1 MGQVSGPAGKYTP
14 ATAGPQKIDGL
25 LVTFVTFWLQKYF
38 FQFLAARPVEIVR
51 DFSESDLLRR
61 LKQDDERAFDAL
73 FRHYS
78 ALVYRFAFSYLK
90 SRPAAEEI
98 VQECFIKI
106 WEKRAQLRDDV
117 PLKGYLFTTAHHAV
131 LNELRRDQHHLRLNG
146 EVAAAGPSSVA
157 NEAEY
162 QEMEALYQAALDRL
176 PPKQREVFVLSRQL
190 GLSYPEI
197 AARQGVSVK
206 TVEAHIMQALK
217 TMRNYFRM
225 HGGGVLGILLTLIID
240 QK

>member
-1 MGQVSGPAGKYTP
+1 MPAPP
-14 ATAGPQKIDGL
+14 AFPEPE
-25 LVTFVTFWLQKYF
+25 Y
-38 FQFLAARPVEIVR
+38 
-51 DFSESDLLRR
+51 LRR

-78 ALVYRFAFSYLK
+78 ALVYRFAYGYLK

-106 WEKRAQLRDDV
+106 WEKREQLREDV

-131 LNELRRDQHHLRLNG
+131 LNELRRDQHHLRLHG
-146 EVAAAGPSSVA
+146 QVAAAGPASVA

-162 QEMEALYQAALDRL
+162 QEMEALYLAALDRL
-176 PPKQREVFVLSRQL
+176 PPKQREVFVLSRQQ

-197 AARQGVSVK
+197 AERQGVSVK
-206 TVEAHIMQALK
+206 TVEAHIVQALK
-217 TMRNYFRM
+217 TLRKYFRL
-225 HGGGVLGILLTLIID
+225 HGGGILGLLLALVIH
-240 QK
+240 KR

>member
-1 MGQVSGPAGKYTP
+1 M
-14 ATAGPQKIDGL
+14 
-25 LVTFVTFWLQKYF
+25 
-38 FQFLAARPVEIVR
+38 R

-146 EVAAAGPSSVA
+146 EVAAAGPASVA

-162 QEMEALYQAALDRL
+162 QEMEALYQAALNRL

-217 TMRNYFRM
+217 TMRNYFRL
-225 HGGGVLGILLTLIID
+225 HGGGVLGILLTLIIG
-240 QK
+240 QR

>member
-1 MGQVSGPAGKYTP
+1 M
-14 ATAGPQKIDGL
+14 
-25 LVTFVTFWLQKYF
+25 
-38 FQFLAARPVEIVR
+38 EIVR
-51 DFSESDLLRR
+51 DFSESDCLRR
-61 LKQDDERAFDAL
+61 LKEGDERAFDAL

-78 ALVYRFAFSYLK
+78 SLVYRFAFSYLK

-106 WEKRAQLRDDV
+106 WEKRTQLRDDV

-131 LNELRRDQHHLRLNG
+131 LNELRRDQHHLRLHG
-146 EVAAAGPSSVA
+146 QVAAAAGPASVA

-197 AARQGVSVK
+197 AERQGVSVK

-217 TMRNYFRM
+217 TMRSYFRL
-225 HGGGVLGILLTLIID
+225 HGGGVLGVLLTLAIG
-240 QK
+240 Q

>member
-1 MGQVSGPAGKYTP
+1 
-14 ATAGPQKIDGL
+14 
-25 LVTFVTFWLQKYF
+25 
-38 FQFLAARPVEIVR
+38 VEIVR

-131 LNELRRDQHHLRLNG
+131 LNELRRDQHHLRLHG
-146 EVAAAGPSSVA
+146 QVAAAAGPASVA

-197 AARQGVSVK
+197 AERQGVSVK

-217 TMRNYFRM
+217 TMRSYFRL
-225 HGGGVLGILLTLIID
+225 HGGGVLGILLTLVLGN
-240 QK
+240 Q

>member
-1 MGQVSGPAGKYTP
+1 MVCH
-14 ATAGPQKIDGL
+14 
-25 LVTFVTFWLQKYF
+25 
-38 FQFLAARPVEIVR
+38 
-51 DFSESDLLRR
+51 FSVNFRRNPIPSLFCPPHPPFRNPDCLRR

-78 ALVYRFAFSYLK
+78 ALVYRFAYSYLK

-106 WEKRAQLRDDV
+106 WEKRGQLRDDV

-131 LNELRRDQHHLRLNG
+131 LNELRRDQHHLRLHG
-146 EVAAAGPSSVA
+146 QVAATSPASVA

-162 QEMEALYQAALDRL
+162 QEMEALYLAALNRL
-176 PPKQREVFVLSRQL
+176 PPKQREVFVLSRQQ

-197 AARQGVSVK
+197 AERQGVSVK

-217 TMRNYFRM
+217 TLRKYFNL
-225 HGGGVLGILLTLIID
+225 HGGGVLGVVLLLTLGRR
-240 QK
+240 

>member
-1 MGQVSGPAGKYTP
+1 
-14 ATAGPQKIDGL
+14 
-25 LVTFVTFWLQKYF
+25 
-38 FQFLAARPVEIVR
+38 VR

-131 LNELRRDQHHLRLNG
+131 LNELRRDQHHLRLHG
-146 EVAAAGPSSVA
+146 QVAAAAGPGSVA

-197 AARQGVSVK
+197 AERQGVSVK

-217 TMRNYFRM
+217 TMRSYFRL
-225 HGGGVLGILLTLIID
+225 HGGGVLGILLALIIGH
-240 QK
+240 K

>member
-1 MGQVSGPAGKYTP
+1 M
-14 ATAGPQKIDGL
+14 
-25 LVTFVTFWLQKYF
+25 
-38 FQFLAARPVEIVR
+38 EIAR
-51 DFSESDLLRR
+51 DFSESDYLRR

-78 ALVYRFAFSYLK
+78 ALVYRFAYSYLK

-131 LNELRRDQHHLRLNG
+131 LNELRRDQHHLRLHG
-146 EVAAAGPSSVA
+146 QVAAAAGPASVT

-162 QEMEALYQAALDRL
+162 QEMEALYQAALQRL
-176 PPKQREVFVLSRQL
+176 PPKQREVFELSRQQ

-217 TMRNYFRM
+217 TLRTYFRL
-225 HGGGVLGILLTLIID
+225 HGGGVLGLLLTLALGNR
-240 QK
+240 

>member
-1 MGQVSGPAGKYTP
+1 M
-14 ATAGPQKIDGL
+14 
-25 LVTFVTFWLQKYF
+25 
-38 FQFLAARPVEIVR
+38 EIVR

-131 LNELRRDQHHLRLNG
+131 LNELRRDQHHLRLHG
-146 EVAAAGPSSVA
+146 QVAAAAGPASVA

-162 QEMEALYQAALDRL
+162 QEMEALYAAALDRL

-197 AARQGVSVK
+197 AERQGVSVK

-217 TMRNYFRM
+217 TMRSYFKL
-225 HGGGVLGILLTLIID
+225 HGGGVLGILLTLVLGN
-240 QK
+240 K

>member
-1 MGQVSGPAGKYTP
+1 
-14 ATAGPQKIDGL
+14 
-25 LVTFVTFWLQKYF
+25 
-38 FQFLAARPVEIVR
+38 VEIAR
-51 DFSESDLLRR
+51 DFAESDYLRR

-131 LNELRRDQHHLRLNG
+131 LNELRRDQHHLRLHG
-146 EVAAAGPSSVA
+146 QVAAAAGPASVA

-162 QEMEALYQAALDRL
+162 QEMEALYHAALERL
-176 PPKQREVFVLSRQL
+176 PPRQREAFELSRQQ

-197 AARQGVSVK
+197 AERQGVSVK

-217 TMRNYFRM
+217 TLRTYFRM
-225 HGGGVLGILLTLIID
+225 HGGGVLGLLLTLALGSR
-240 QK
+240 

>member
-1 MGQVSGPAGKYTP
+1 M
-14 ATAGPQKIDGL
+14 KI
-25 LVTFVTFWLQKYF
+25 
-38 FQFLAARPVEIVR
+38 AR
-51 DFSESDLLRR
+51 DFSESDCLRR

-78 ALVYRFAFSYLK
+78 ALVYRFAYSYLK

-131 LNELRRDQHHLRLNG
+131 LNELRRDQHHLRLQG
-146 EVAAAGPSSVA
+146 QVAAEAGPASVA

-162 QEMEALYQAALDRL
+162 HEMEALYQAALERL
-176 PPKQREVFVLSRQL
+176 PPKQREVFMLSRQL

-197 AARQGVSVK
+197 AERQGVSIK

-217 TMRNYFRM
+217 TMRSYFRL
-225 HGGGVLGILLTLIID
+225 HGGGVLGLLLTLALGSGRY
-240 QK
+240 

>member
-1 MGQVSGPAGKYTP
+1 MPTPPA
-14 ATAGPQKIDGL
+14 
-25 LVTFVTFWLQKYF
+25 
-38 FQFLAARPVEIVR
+38 
-51 DFSESDLLRR
+51 FSEPDYLRR

-78 ALVYRFAFSYLK
+78 ALVYRFAYSYLK

-106 WEKRAQLRDDV
+106 WEKREQLREDI

-131 LNELRRDQHHLRLNG
+131 LNELRRDQHHQRLQG
-146 EVAAAGPSSVA
+146 QVAAASPASVT

-162 QEMEALYQAALDRL
+162 QELEALYLAALDRL
-176 PPKQREVFVLSRQL
+176 PPKQREVFMLSRQQ

-197 AARQGVSVK
+197 AERQGVSVK

-217 TMRNYFRM
+217 TMRKYFNL
-225 HGGGVLGILLTLIID
+225 HGGGVLGLLLLLALS
-240 QK
+240 KR

>member
-1 MGQVSGPAGKYTP
+1 M
-14 ATAGPQKIDGL
+14 
-25 LVTFVTFWLQKYF
+25 
-38 FQFLAARPVEIVR
+38 R

-146 EVAAAGPSSVA
+146 EVAAAGPASVS

-162 QEMEALYQAALDRL
+162 QEMEALYAAALDRL

-217 TMRNYFRM
+217 TMRNYFRL
-225 HGGGVLGILLTLIID
+225 HGGGVLGILLTLIIG

>member
-1 MGQVSGPAGKYTP
+1 
-14 ATAGPQKIDGL
+14 
-25 LVTFVTFWLQKYF
+25 
-38 FQFLAARPVEIVR
+38 VEIVR

-131 LNELRRDQHHLRLNG
+131 LNELRRDQHHLRLHG
-146 EVAAAGPSSVA
+146 EVAAAAGPASVA

-162 QEMEALYQAALDRL
+162 QEMEALYAAALDRL

-197 AARQGVSVK
+197 AERQGVSVK

-217 TMRNYFRM
+217 TMRNYFRL
-225 HGGGVLGILLTLIID
+225 HGGGVLGILLALIIG

>member
-1 MGQVSGPAGKYTP
+1 VK
-14 ATAGPQKIDGL
+14 
-25 LVTFVTFWLQKYF
+25 
-38 FQFLAARPVEIVR
+38 IVR

-131 LNELRRDQHHLRLNG
+131 LNELRRDQHHLRLHG
-146 EVAAAGPSSVA
+146 QVAAAAGPASVA

-162 QEMEALYQAALDRL
+162 QEMEALYAAALDRL

-197 AARQGVSVK
+197 AERQGVSVK

-217 TMRNYFRM
+217 TMRSYFRL
-225 HGGGVLGILLTLIID
+225 HGGGVLGILLTLVLGNR
-240 QK
+240 

>member
-1 MGQVSGPAGKYTP
+1 
-14 ATAGPQKIDGL
+14 
-25 LVTFVTFWLQKYF
+25 
-38 FQFLAARPVEIVR
+38 VEIVR

-131 LNELRRDQHHLRLNG
+131 LNELRRDQHHLRLSG
-146 EVAAAGPSSVA
+146 EVAAAGPASVA

-162 QEMEALYQAALDRL
+162 QEMEALYAAALDRL

-217 TMRNYFRM
+217 TMRNYFRL
-225 HGGGVLGILLTLIID
+225 HGGGVLGILLTLIIG

>member
-1 MGQVSGPAGKYTP
+1 
-14 ATAGPQKIDGL
+14 
-25 LVTFVTFWLQKYF
+25 
-38 FQFLAARPVEIVR
+38 VEIVR

-78 ALVYRFAFSYLK
+78 ALVYRFAFGYLK

-106 WEKRAQLRDDV
+106 WEKRANLRDDV

-131 LNELRRDQHHLRLNG
+131 LNELRRDQHHLRLHG
-146 EVAAAGPSSVA
+146 QVAAAAGPASVA

-197 AARQGVSVK
+197 AERQGVSVK

-217 TMRNYFRM
+217 TMRSYFRL
-225 HGGGVLGILLTLIID
+225 HGGGVLGILLTLVLGNR
-240 QK
+240 

>member
-1 MGQVSGPAGKYTP
+1 LPAPP
-14 ATAGPQKIDGL
+14 A
-25 LVTFVTFWLQKYF
+25 
-38 FQFLAARPVEIVR
+38 
-51 DFSESDLLRR
+51 FSEPDCLRR

-78 ALVYRFAFSYLK
+78 ALVYRFAYSYLK

-106 WEKRAQLRDDV
+106 WEKREQLRDDI

-131 LNELRRDQHHLRLNG
+131 LNELRRDQHHLRLHG
-146 EVAAAGPSSVA
+146 HVAATSPASVA

-162 QEMEALYQAALDRL
+162 QEMEALYLAALDRL
-176 PPKQREVFVLSRQL
+176 PPKQREVFVLSRQQ

-197 AARQGVSVK
+197 AERQGVSVK

-217 TMRNYFRM
+217 TLRKYFNL
-225 HGGGVLGILLTLIID
+225 HGGGVLGLLLLLALG
-240 QK
+240 KR

>member
-1 MGQVSGPAGKYTP
+1 
-14 ATAGPQKIDGL
+14 
-25 LVTFVTFWLQKYF
+25 
-38 FQFLAARPVEIVR
+38 VEIAR
-51 DFSESDLLRR
+51 DFAESDYLRR

-131 LNELRRDQHHLRLNG
+131 LNELRRDQHHLRLHG
-146 EVAAAGPSSVA
+146 QVAAAAGPASVA

-162 QEMEALYQAALDRL
+162 QEMEALYHAALERL
-176 PPKQREVFVLSRQL
+176 PPRQREAFELSRQQ

-197 AARQGVSVK
+197 AERQGVSVK

-217 TMRNYFRM
+217 TLRTYFRM
-225 HGGGVLGILLTLIID
+225 HGGGVLGLLLTLALSNH
-240 QK
+240 

>member
-1 MGQVSGPAGKYTP
+1 
-14 ATAGPQKIDGL
+14 
-25 LVTFVTFWLQKYF
+25 
-38 FQFLAARPVEIVR
+38 VEIAR
-51 DFSESDLLRR
+51 DFAESDYLRR

-131 LNELRRDQHHLRLNG
+131 LNELRRDQHHLRLHG
-146 EVAAAGPSSVA
+146 QVAAAAGPASVA

-162 QEMEALYQAALDRL
+162 QEMEALYHAALERL
-176 PPKQREVFVLSRQL
+176 PPRQREAFELSRQQ

-197 AARQGVSVK
+197 AERQGVSVK

-217 TMRNYFRM
+217 TLRTYFRM
-225 HGGGVLGILLTLIID
+225 HGGGVLSLLLTLALSNH
-240 QK
+240 

>member
-1 MGQVSGPAGKYTP
+1 M
-14 ATAGPQKIDGL
+14 
-25 LVTFVTFWLQKYF
+25 
-38 FQFLAARPVEIVR
+38 EIAR
-51 DFSESDLLRR
+51 DFSESDYLRR

-78 ALVYRFAFSYLK
+78 ALVYRFAYSYLK

-131 LNELRRDQHHLRLNG
+131 LNELRRDQHHLRLHG
-146 EVAAAGPSSVA
+146 QAAAAAGPASVA

-162 QEMEALYQAALDRL
+162 QEMEALYQTALQRL
-176 PPKQREVFVLSRQL
+176 PPKQREVFELSRQQ

-217 TMRNYFRM
+217 TLRTYFRL
-225 HGGGVLGILLTLIID
+225 HGGGVLGVLLTLALGNR
-240 QK
+240 

>member
-1 MGQVSGPAGKYTP
+1 M
-14 ATAGPQKIDGL
+14 
-25 LVTFVTFWLQKYF
+25 
-38 FQFLAARPVEIVR
+38 EIAR
-51 DFSESDLLRR
+51 DFLESDCLRR

-78 ALVYRFAFSYLK
+78 ALVYRFAYSYLK

-106 WEKRAQLRDDV
+106 WEKRAHLRDDV

-131 LNELRRDQHHLRLNG
+131 LNELRRDQHHLRLHG
-146 EVAAAGPSSVA
+146 QVAATAGPASVA

-217 TMRNYFRM
+217 TLRSYFRL
-225 HGGGVLGILLTLIID
+225 HGGGVLGVLLTLALGSR
-240 QK
+240 